1 MASNGLSIKELF
13 IPLNIHGKKQ
23 NAMFYFSCLNTGQS
37 KIRKDRNNDYDEETG
52 EKIYHWYEVYE
63 YKQSQKWDD
72 INQLLWSTIIILAF
86 TFIHSYISNKKVLNL
101 IGQNFFHLLSYSI

>member
-37 KIRKDRNNDYDEETG
+37 KIQKIEITIMMKKQAKNNFITA
-52 EKIYHWYEVYE
+52 KE
-63 YKQSQKWDD
+63 YKSET
-72 INQLLWSTIIILAF
+72 INERRTKFFEDFKA
-86 TFIHSYISNKKVLNL
+86 KVQEN
-101 IGQNFFHLLSYSI
+101 N